1 MAELPSGDDIHMSCN
16 LPLSRRRIGVVML
29 AALAAALLSGPQTLL
44 AASGYWKY
52 DGSQITPT
60 NEYYATVKPL
70 PGRVY
75 ELKATPGFQAGPGDG
90 KGALDLF
97 FKTDDA
103 DRVQFLCTS
112 TLNFGANAQLATL
125 VPYQKVMFEV
135 SIVVGGNDKCRAM
148 PATGVGQISFG
159 NGDAFVEAKTQ
170 FGQTASARG
179 ETTIPPGAPR
189 DTLVIRVSSV
199 LSQLGAMRE
208 EMRLNYVWVEG
219 PPPLPPPPPAAS
231 RFAAILG
238 STLTVREMAGGTVY
252 DGTWTRRAGTDVFDA
267 VWNGAV
273 RDVIEIE
280 SVNGNQIVLYRHG
293 NAGRYSG
300 TLSADGSRVTG
311 TANWYAAGWSWSA
324 TVSGRSSR

>member
-1 MAELPSGDDIHMSCN
+1 MFCT
-16 LPLSRRRIGVVML
+16 LPLSRRRVGVVML
-29 AALAAALLSGPQTLL
+29 AALSAVLISGPPPVL

-52 DGSQITPT
+52 DGFQIHPT
-60 NEYYATVKPL
+60 NEYYATVKAM
-70 PGRVY
+70 PGHVY

-90 KGALDLF
+90 KGALELF

-103 DRVQFLCTS
+103 DRIQHLATS
-112 TLNFGANAQLATL
+112 TLNFGANAQLGTL
-125 VPYQKVMFEV
+125 LARQKVMFDV
-135 SIVVGGNDKCRAM
+135 SIVVGGNDKCRAL
-148 PATGVGQISFG
+148 PAKGTGHISIG
-159 NGDAFVEAKTQ
+159 NGDYVVEARTQ

-179 ETTIPPGAPR
+179 ETTIPPGSPG
-189 DTLVIRVSSV
+189 DTMVIRVRSV
-199 LSQLGAMRE
+199 LSQLGAMSE

-219 PPPLPPPPPAAS
+219 PPPLPAPPPAAS
-231 RFAAILG
+231 RFGSVLG
-238 STLTVREMAGGTVY
+238 DTLSVREVAGGDVY

-293 NAGRYSG
+293 NNGRYSG
-300 TLSADGSRVTG
+300 TLSADGNRVTG
-311 TANWYAAGWSWSA
+311 TANWYATGWSWSA